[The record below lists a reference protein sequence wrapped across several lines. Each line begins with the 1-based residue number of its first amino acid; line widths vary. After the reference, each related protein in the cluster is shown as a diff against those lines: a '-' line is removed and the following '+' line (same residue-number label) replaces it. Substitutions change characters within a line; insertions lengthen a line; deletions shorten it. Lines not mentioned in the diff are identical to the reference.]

1 MTRVNRGLVT
11 VVVGLLAAGCGGS
24 GGGGTPDPIVP
35 PPGSTYTISGAV
47 SGVVSSGVTLTLGGA
62 QSTTTTAGAGGAYS
76 FTGLANGSYTVTPS
90 HAGHVFA
97 PTSAPVVVAGGNQVA
112 VNFVASSPAGTWM
125 TKASMP
131 TARSGLASAVVGG
144 NIYAVGGLN
153 YAINTT
159 NGWLATV
166 EAYNPANDGWV
177 ARAAMPTA
185 RFDLAAAAVNGI
197 VYAAGGDNVAT
208 CSSCNGFKMLTTVEA
223 YTVATNSWATKAPM
237 LTARERFAAVE
248 VSGKVYAVGGLVPD
262 TSVNPVWVKPTATV
276 EVYDPVA
283 NTWTAKA
290 SMPTARSS
298 LRAAVVNG
306 LIYAIG
312 GDGVSA
318 NGLLTVE
325 AYNPATNAWATR
337 ASLPAGNP
345 ISSADAVNGLIY
357 AIRDSGEVDVYDP
370 AANTWVVRASMNKS
384 FYATDRTTAVVGA
397 TIYTLGGRDSF
408 GALSDVEA
416 ITP

>member
-1 MTRVNRGLVT
+1 MSRVNRGLLA
-11 VVVGLLAAGCGGS
+11 VVVGLFAVGCGG
-24 GGGGTPDPIVP
+24 GGGGGSPDPVP
-35 PPGSTYTISGAV
+35 PPGATYTISGTV

-112 VNFVASSPAGTWM
+112 VEFVASLPAGTWM

-131 TARSGLASAVVGG
+131 TARAGLASAVVAG
-144 NIYAVGGLN
+144 NIYALGGWN
-153 YAINTT
+153 YDINTA
-159 NGWLATV
+159 NGWIATV
-166 EAYNPANDGWV
+166 EAYNTSTDSWV
-177 ARAAMPTA
+177 ARTSMPTA
-185 RFDLAAAAVNGI
+185 RTGLSAAAVNGI

-208 CSSCNGFKMLTTVEA
+208 CGTCNGFNALTTVEA
-223 YTVATNSWATKAPM
+223 YTVATNSWSTKAPM

-262 TSVNPVWVKPTATV
+262 TGVNPVWVKPTATV

-283 NTWTAKA
+283 NSWTAKA

-298 LRAAVVNG
+298 LRATAVNG

-325 AYNPATNAWATR
+325 AYNPATNAWATK

-357 AIRDSGEVDVYDP
+357 AIRDYGEVDVYDP
-370 AANTWVVRASMNKS
+370 ATNTWTVRASMYKS
-384 FYATDRTTAVVGA
+384 LYTTDRTTAVVGSTLF
-397 TIYTLGGRDSF
+397 TIGGRDSF
-408 GALSDVEA
+408 GPLSDVEA